1 MNEATEREMERL
13 RRLIERE
20 SQAGLNRFHQ
30 KDFRAAWER
39 RLRGRLQQ
47 KPLSP
52 LRRPAFL
59 ALGAATLLLLAV
71 LLSVHL
77 PSVGVKR
84 DFREIREI
92 LTRMPEIGTPLA
104 ALRPAPADDETKTRM
119 LLTWLFKQADDRL
132 NPRELSVAETRS
144 LLEKASSARAPE
156 RVLESRLRELS
167 REELLLLEKRIRA
180 LIAAGELQ
188 RRRQRNGADHL

>member
-30 KDFRAAWER
+30 KDFRATWER

-52 LRRPAFL
+52 LRHPAVL

-77 PSVGVKR
+77 PYVGVKR
-84 DFREIREI
+84 DIREIREI
-92 LTRMPEIGTPLA
+92 LMRMPEMGTPLA
-104 ALRPAPADDETKTRM
+104 ALRLAPADDETKTRIM
-119 LLTWLFKQADDRL
+119 LTWLFKQADDRL
-132 NPRELSVAETRS
+132 NPRELSVAEVRS
-144 LLEKASSARAPE
+144 LLENALLAPGPE
-156 RVLESRLRELS
+156 RVFESRLRQLS
-167 REELLLLEKRIRA
+167 HQELLLLEEKIRA

-188 RRRQRNGADHL
+188 RRRQRDGADHL